1 MKKGIRI
8 PVYVVLGLVVLY
20 FGAEWFLKVRIK
32 SIVEREVYDMTQGA
46 VKVEVGEVALRLI
59 GRSVW
64 LKDVKISSGTG
75 EWHKNGLFLKAV
87 EGRFE
92 EVGARGIHLRKRDS
106 AICLKADEINL
117 KVSGLSADVLKQ
129 SGEGQDPLEFR
140 LKDFNAEMKGV
151 EVDTLS
157 RHSGLPFACRDI
169 QLSLSSFQYLF
180 GGKSQALEIDSLR
193 LEGEQGRFSVRDIRL
208 MPWYGMYEFAEK
220 APGHT
225 DWTQVEASGL
235 QGTGFRL
242 QKLLVDGFAEVDSI
256 SLEKASVRSFKNRK
270 IEQTPRIKR
279 LFYESV
285 QEFSLP
291 FAVRRIALN
300 DVDVEYMELARKGL
314 SPGKVTFSSLQG
326 MFSDLTNRPVPGQS
340 SFTLKA
346 KGKLMDQGTVQAVF
360 RLPAGRENPV
370 FEVEG
375 WMGPLKLTALNPVLE
390 PLAKISI
397 TSGQME
403 EMTFTIR
410 GNAQKAHI
418 DMSFYYERL
427 RLRIMREKDGELET
441 SSFLTTLANGLVVK
455 ENNPDHRGLRPG
467 DAWVKRDPY
476 RSQFN
481 YLWKILLGGL
491 EKSAG
496 L

>member
-8 PVYVVLGLVVLY
+8 TVYIVLGLVVLY
-20 FGAEWFLKVRIK
+20 FGAEWFLKGRIK
-32 SIVEREVYDMTQGA
+32 SIVEREVYDVTQGA
-46 VKVEVGEVALRLI
+46 VKVEVGSVSLRLI

-64 LKDVKISSGTG
+64 LRDVKIGSGTG
-75 EWHKNGLFLKAV
+75 EWHKNGWSLQTV
-87 EGRFE
+87 EGRLE
-92 EVGARGIHLRKRDS
+92 EVGVRGIHFKKRDS
-106 AICLKADEINL
+106 VIYLRAEEFNL
-117 KVSGLSADVLKQ
+117 EVSRLSADVLKQ
-129 SGEGQDPLEFR
+129 SGEGKDSLEFR
-140 LKDFNAEMKGV
+140 MKDFDVEMKGI
-151 EVDTLS
+151 EVDTVS
-157 RHSGLPFACRDI
+157 RNSGLPFPCQDI
-169 QLSLSSFQYLF
+169 QIALSSFQYLF
-180 GGKSQALEIDSLR
+180 AEKSQELEIGSLR
-193 LEGEQGRFSVRDIRL
+193 LEGEQGRFAIGNIRL
-208 MPWYGMYEFAEK
+208 MPRYGMYEFAEK

-242 QKLLVDGFAEVDSI
+242 QKLLVDGFAEVDSM

-270 IEQTPRIKR
+270 IGQAPRIKR

-285 QEFSLP
+285 QEFPLP

-300 DVDVEYMELARKGL
+300 DVGVEYMELARKGL
-314 SPGKVTFSSLQG
+314 SPGRVTFSGLQG
-326 MFSDLTNRPVPGQS
+326 MFSYLTNRPAPGQS

-346 KGKLMDQGTVQAVF
+346 KGKLMDQGEIQAVF
-360 RLPAGRENPV
+360 RLPAGGENPV

-375 WMGPLKLTALNPVLE
+375 WMGPLNLTALNPVLE

-403 EMTFTIR
+403 EMTFDIR

-427 RLRIMREKDGELET
+427 RFRIMREKDGELET

-455 ENNPDHRGLRPG
+455 ENNPDHRGMRPG
-467 DAWVKRDPY
+467 DAWAERDPY

-491 EKSAG
+491 KTSVG